1 MTRDP
6 NCGRL
11 LSNRYQLAELVGEGA
26 MGRVYRAQD
35 TLLGGVTVAIKF
47 LAQTLLNHNM
57 RDRFEREAMISAL
70 LGEKSIH
77 VVRVR
82 DYGVDEHNLPFYVM
96 EFLSGENLSE
106 LIRHKPLSLPR
117 FLTLTRHIC
126 LGLESAHQGILLNGE
141 LCRVVHRDIK
151 PSNIL
156 ILEDPTLGEVAK
168 ILDFGIAKLVQSDV
182 AQTQSFMGT
191 LAYCSPEQM
200 EGKELDHRSDIY
212 SLGVMMYE
220 MLTTDMPILP
230 QNSSFGGWYQA
241 HHSFQPE
248 PFNSRL
254 NLPSEIQN
262 LVIRCLA
269 KAKEERP
276 QSVGEIIKVL
286 EAFQQQPSPQPQ
298 PQQPQPQQPQPQ
310 QPQPQQLNPEPVQT
324 EKVEPK
330 VEQHQPTVKEKNATL
345 EAVPS
350 LTEIFLQASWPEDKP
365 IQKIVFPELISTPL
379 GEIPAL
385 LVMLDQQDIVN
396 RLSSRRYNQFLF
408 MSHPHPMLLW
418 ITLLYHRYHEPRWLP
433 CYLDLKTKKGQQ
445 IIRSLEELGAYRIL
459 FFSLEGSKKCQHVM
473 NSTLNPQ
480 NCKMLRQWAEMA
492 QLIPSGGKP
501 LSTKQHLK
509 QELEKLK
516 PKILLKM
523 QSFSTSYSTDISG

>member
-6 NCGRL
+6 NYGRL
-11 LSNRYQLAELVGEGA
+11 LANRYQIAELIGEGA
-26 MGRVYRAQD
+26 MGRVYRARD

-82 DYGVDEHNLPFYVM
+82 DYGVDEHNIPFYVM

-106 LIRHKPLSLPR
+106 LIRHQPLSLSR
-117 FLTLTRHIC
+117 FLNLTRHIC

-141 LCRVVHRDIK
+141 LCQIVHRDIK

-200 EGKELDHRSDIY
+200 EGKELDRRSDIY

-220 MLTTDMPILP
+220 MLTTDMPLLP

-241 HHSFQPE
+241 HHNFQPE
-248 PFNSRL
+248 PFNSSL
-254 NLPSEIQN
+254 NLPSAIQN
-262 LVIRCLA
+262 LVMGCLA

-276 QSVGEIIKVL
+276 QSVGEIVKVL
-286 EAFQQQPSPQPQ
+286 EALQQQSKL
-298 PQQPQPQQPQPQ
+298 
-310 QPQPQQLNPEPVQT
+310 QQLNLELVQI

-330 VEQHQPTVKEKNATL
+330 VEYHKPRVEQENVTL

-350 LTEIFLQASWPEDKP
+350 LTEICLQATWPEDKP

-385 LVMLDQQDIVN
+385 LVMLDHQDILN
-396 RLSSRRYNQFLF
+396 RLSSRRCNQFLF

-418 ITLLYHRYHEPRWLP
+418 ITLLYRLHYEPRWLP
-433 CYLDLKTKKGQQ
+433 CYLDLKTQKGQQ
-445 IIRSLEELGAYRIL
+445 IIRTLEQLGSYRIL
-459 FFSLEGSKKCQHVM
+459 FFALERSKRCQNVM
-473 NSTLNPQ
+473 SSTINPQ
-480 NCKMLRQWAEMA
+480 NCTMLRQWADMA

-501 LSTKQHLK
+501 QVTRQLLK

>member
-1 MTRDP
+1 MTRDT
-6 NCGRL
+6 NYGRL

-82 DYGVDEHNLPFYVM
+82 DYGVDEHNIPFYVM
-96 EFLSGENLSE
+96 EFLSGQNLSE
-106 LIRHKPLSLPR
+106 LIRHQPLSLPR

-141 LCRVVHRDIK
+141 LCQIVHRDIK

-168 ILDFGIAKLVQSDV
+168 ILDFGIAKLVQSDA

-200 EGKELDHRSDIY
+200 EGKELDRRSDIY

-262 LVIRCLA
+262 LVMRCLA
-269 KAKEERP
+269 KTKEERP

-286 EAFQQQPSPQPQ
+286 EAFQQQPSSQPK
-298 PQQPQPQQPQPQ
+298 PQQPHSQQVN
-310 QPQPQQLNPEPVQT
+310 LEPVPT
-324 EKVEPK
+324 EQVEPEAEPK
-330 VEQHQPTVKEKNATL
+330 IEFRKPPVEPEDFPL
-345 EAVPS
+345 ENVSS
-350 LTEIFLQASWPEDKP
+350 LTEICLQASWPDDKP
-365 IQKIVFPELISTPL
+365 IQKIVFPELLSTPL

-385 LVMLDQQDIVN
+385 LVMLDQQDILN

-459 FFSLEGSKKCQHVM
+459 FFSLTGSKKCQNVM
-473 NSTLNPQ
+473 SSTINPQ
-480 NCKMLRQWAEMA
+480 NCKMLKQWAEMA

-501 LSTKQHLK
+501 QATKQLLK

-523 QSFSTSYSTDISG
+523 QSFDTSFSTDISG